1 MDQRYEDKTRSLTE
15 AVLNS
20 PGETDPA
27 VRRAVEA
34 RAAALAGRPA
44 QAGRPTE
51 GTPEVPQALHSYIDK
66 VPLHAYKTTD
76 DDIQTLRTEGYSEDA
91 IFELTLSAA
100 LGAGL
105 ARLER
110 GLAAL
115 GGDK

>member
-1 MDQRYEDKTRSLTE
+1 MDPRYEDKTRSLTE

-34 RAAALAGRPA
+34 RAAALAGRP
-44 QAGRPTE
+44 TE
-51 GTPEVPQALHSYIDK
+51 GTPEVPQALRSYIDK
-66 VPLHAYKTTD
+66 VALYAYKTTD
-76 DDIQTLRTEGYSEDA
+76 DDIQALRAEGYSEDA